1 MNLCLLLFNYP
12 ATLAIMIW
20 KKEQLFYEMLMVAL
34 IVNKVLIS
42 ALNAKVRSYLL
53 NPYYSSNKSL
63 LVKEF
68 DEFKKKMKEHYA
80 KLSAS

>member
-1 MNLCLLLFNYP
+1 MNLCMLLFNYP

-34 IVNKVLIS
+34 IVNKVFLS
-42 ALNAKVRSYLL
+42 MFGAKVRSYLL
-53 NPYYSSNKSL
+53 NPFYNKNKLSL
-63 LVKEF
+63 KKEF
-68 DEFKKKMKEHYA
+68 DEFKKQMKEYYS